1 MEDKSLHRPIAKDL
15 FTAGTGEVTRAI
27 DGFGVLAPGGK
38 LDTDRSRRLQGA
50 KPALLQG
57 SFISADCSHRP
68 VEDSSTH
75 SGNASEL
82 QQFDRSL
89 GQWSWCVS
97 HASERTRLLSF
108 AQTDTNSGGAL
119 LFENYCGGSR

>member
-1 MEDKSLHRPIAKDL
+1 MENKSLHRPIAKEL

-27 DGFGVLAPGGK
+27 DGFGVLPPGGK

-50 KPALLQG
+50 KLTLLQG
-57 SFISADCSHRP
+57 SFISADCSHRL
-68 VEDSSTH
+68 V
-75 SGNASEL
+75 
-82 QQFDRSL
+82 

-119 LFENYCGGSR
+119 LFENHCGGSR